1 MPAGVHNGKRIQGAK
16 RSRIIEA
23 IAQGECVAAICR
35 RFRMSPRSVI
45 AVREA
50 EWQKVA
56 NRKEVLAAQSEAIAN
71 ESGDQLLQALQERK
85 IPVGQLYKN
94 WGTSIDKSLALRG
107 DSLGTVRHIHS
118 IDITQDDMIAFAVAL
133 SPKQNPQRRTTE
145 SNKRNRHRRVRSR
158 PQKITP
164 AGEQT
169 AKEGG

>member
-16 RSRIIEA
+16 RSRIVEA

-85 IPVGQLYKN
+85 IPVGQLYQN

-133 SPKQNPQRRTTE
+133 SP
-145 SNKRNRHRRVRSR
+145 NKTPNEELRNRIKEIGIDGFTRVRR
-158 PQKITP
+158 KLLQQ
-164 AGEQT
+164 GEQT